1 VVFAKIGKLISGR
14 KFPVLRQSAI
24 RLAQCHKLVPCIQRG
39 RDDYHEYAPP
49 YPGREPGMIDTYAT
63 ERSRKRRIFF
73 GWYMVAASIVTNTIF
88 SAAYFQGFGV
98 LILPIE
104 RTFGWDRWVIS
115 AAMSLRQL
123 ESGIVSPAVGFLLDR
138 FSARKLI
145 FWSAV
150 ISGIG
155 FIGLGFTT
163 GIVTFFLCFVVI
175 SLGAS
180 GVSHAVTWPVI
191 ISRWFRRNRG
201 LATGLAVTGPI
212 FGSPLVI
219 LNTQIEEA
227 YGWRVVLFGYG
238 ALVLVGV
245 TLLSML
251 VRDRPEP
258 YGLRPDGDP
267 PEESAS
273 AERSSGPSRRRM
285 DAGLTLRAVFRT
297 KEFWLFTSY
306 LSGTFAV
313 NSAVQGHMI
322 PYFQQDIGLSAAW
335 AAVVMS
341 MVFIISGIGRIGG
354 GYLLDRIDYRLV
366 LAVVA
371 AMMGFALLYLQVVA
385 VKTVWATLPFAL
397 LFGVSF
403 GCLVPMRGAVGS
415 IMFGTRAIGQ
425 VLGLLQGGPIA
436 AGVIGPLVM
445 GLIFDL
451 HGNYSA
457 AIWGLIAISAFM
469 MPLSLAMASPAELA
483 ERIGQQRN

>member
-1 VVFAKIGKLISGR
+1 M
-14 KFPVLRQSAI
+14 
-24 RLAQCHKLVPCIQRG
+24 
-39 RDDYHEYAPP
+39 
-49 YPGREPGMIDTYAT
+49 EPGLTDTHAT
-63 ERSRKRRIFF
+63 EKSGKKRQRIFF
-73 GWYMVAASIVTNTIF
+73 GWYMVAASIATNTIF

-98 LILPIE
+98 LIIPIE

-150 ISGIG
+150 ISGVG

-163 GIVTFFLCFVVI
+163 GIVTFFLFFVVI

-238 ALVLVGV
+238 ALILVGV

-267 PEESAS
+267 PEDSAS
-273 AERSSGPSRRRM
+273 IEHSTGPSHRRT
-285 DAGLTLRAVFRT
+285 DAGLTLHAVLRT
-297 KEFWLFTSY
+297 REFWLFTSY

-313 NSAVQGHMI
+313 NSAVQVHMI
-322 PYFQQDIGLSAAW
+322 PYFQQDIGLTAAW

-341 MVFIISGIGRIGG
+341 FVFILSGIGRIGG
-354 GYLLDRIDYRLV
+354 GYLLDRMDYRFV

-371 AMMGFALLYLQVVA
+371 AMMGFALLYLQVVD
-385 VKTVWATLPFAL
+385 VNTVSATLPFAL

-415 IMFGTRAIGQ
+415 IMFGTRTIGGI
-425 VLGLLQGGPIA
+425 LGLLQGGPIA
-436 AGVIGPLVM
+436 AGVIGPFVM
-445 GLIFDL
+445 GIIFDMN
-451 HGNYSA
+451 GNYSVG
-457 AIWGLIAISAFM
+457 IWGLILISALM
-469 MPLSLAMASPAELA
+469 VPLSLAMASPAELA
-483 ERIGQQRN
+483 KRIGQLRSSDRGI

>member
-1 VVFAKIGKLISGR
+1 
-14 KFPVLRQSAI
+14 
-24 RLAQCHKLVPCIQRG
+24 
-39 RDDYHEYAPP
+39 
-49 YPGREPGMIDTYAT
+49 
-63 ERSRKRRIFF
+63 
-73 GWYMVAASIVTNTIF
+73 MVAASVVANTIF

-150 ISGIG
+150 ISGLG
-155 FIGLGFTT
+155 FIGLGFTS
-163 GIVTFFLCFVVI
+163 GIVMFFLCFVVI

-201 LATGLAVTGPI
+201 LATGIAVTGPI
-212 FGSPLVI
+212 FGSPIVI

-238 ALVLVGV
+238 ILILVGI

-267 PEESAS
+267 PEDSVTKEHHAGSQ
-273 AERSSGPSRRRM
+273 RRI
-285 DAGLTLRAVFRT
+285 DAGLTMHAVFRT

-341 MVFIISGIGRIGG
+341 MVFVISGIGRIGG
-354 GYLLDRIDYRLV
+354 GYLLDRMDYRLV

-371 AMMGFALLYLQVVA
+371 AMMGLGLLYLQVVP
-385 VKTVWATLPFAL
+385 VKTVWATLPFAVM
-397 LFGVSF
+397 FGVSF
-403 GCLVPMRGAVGS
+403 GCLVPMRGTVGS
-415 IMFGTRAIGQ
+415 IMFGTRTIGGI
-425 VLGLLQGGPIA
+425 LGLLQGGPIA
-436 AGVIGPLVM
+436 AGVIGPFVM
-445 GLIFDL
+445 GLIFDVN
-451 HGNYSA
+451 GNYST
-457 AIWGLIAISAFM
+457 AIWGLIVISALM
-469 MPLSLAMASPAELA
+469 IPMSLAMGSPVDLA
-483 ERIGQQRN
+483 RRIRAADSDRDS

>member
-1 VVFAKIGKLISGR
+1 
-14 KFPVLRQSAI
+14 
-24 RLAQCHKLVPCIQRG
+24 
-39 RDDYHEYAPP
+39 
-49 YPGREPGMIDTYAT
+49 MIDTLVAEKAGT
-63 ERSRKRRIFF
+63 KGRIFF

-104 RTFGWDRWVIS
+104 RTFGWDRWVVS

-150 ISGIG
+150 ISGVG
-155 FIGLGFTT
+155 FIGLSFTT
-163 GIVTFFLCFVVI
+163 GIVTFFLFFVVI

-227 YGWRVVLFGYG
+227 YGWRVVLIVYG
-238 ALVLVGV
+238 ILVLVGV
-245 TLLSML
+245 TLLSMV
-251 VRDRPEP
+251 VRDGPEP

-267 PEESAS
+267 PEEGAS
-273 AERSSGPSRRRM
+273 AECPTGPSPRPT

-313 NSAVQGHMI
+313 NSAVQVHMI
-322 PYFQQDIGLSAAW
+322 PYFQQDLGFTATW

-341 MVFIISGIGRIGG
+341 IVFIISGIGRIGG
-354 GYLLDRIDYRLV
+354 GYLLDRMDYRVV

-371 AMMGFALLYLQVVA
+371 AMMGFALLYLQILPVHTVA
-385 VKTVWATLPFAL
+385 ATLPFAL

-415 IMFGTRAIGQ
+415 IMFGTRTIGG

-436 AGVIGPLVM
+436 AGVIGPFVM
-445 GLIFDL
+445 GIIFDL
-451 HGNYSA
+451 NGSYSA
-457 AIWGLIAISAFM
+457 AIWGLVIISALM
-469 MPLSLAMASPAELA
+469 MPVSLAMASPAELA
-483 ERIGQQRN
+483 KRIGQ

>member
-1 VVFAKIGKLISGR
+1 
-14 KFPVLRQSAI
+14 
-24 RLAQCHKLVPCIQRG
+24 
-39 RDDYHEYAPP
+39 
-49 YPGREPGMIDTYAT
+49 MIDIHAN
-63 ERSRKRRIFF
+63 EKSGKRRIFF
-73 GWYMVAASIVTNTIF
+73 GWYMVAASVLTNTIF

-104 RTFGWDRWVIS
+104 RAFGWDRWVIS
-115 AAMSLRQL
+115 AALSLRQL

-150 ISGIG
+150 ISGTG

-163 GIVTFFLCFVVI
+163 GVVTFFLFFVVI

-238 ALVLVGV
+238 ALILVGV

-258 YGLRPDGDP
+258 YGLRPDGDA

-273 AERSSGPSRRRM
+273 MENFTGPLRRRM

-322 PYFQQDIGLSAAW
+322 PYFQQDIGLSATS

-341 MVFIISGIGRIGG
+341 FVFILSGIGRIGG
-354 GYLLDRIDYRLV
+354 GYLLDRMDYRLV

-371 AMMGFALLYLQVVA
+371 AMMGIGLLYLQVVA

-397 LFGVSF
+397 MFGVSF

-415 IMFGTRAIGQ
+415 IMFGTRTIGGI
-425 VLGLLQGGPIA
+425 LGLLQGGPIA
-436 AGVIGPLVM
+436 TGVIGPLVM

-469 MPLSLAMASPAELA
+469 VPLSLAMASPAELA
-483 ERIGQQRN
+483 KRIGQQPIN

>member
-1 VVFAKIGKLISGR
+1 
-14 KFPVLRQSAI
+14 
-24 RLAQCHKLVPCIQRG
+24 
-39 RDDYHEYAPP
+39 
-49 YPGREPGMIDTYAT
+49 MIDTHAT
-63 ERSRKRRIFF
+63 EKSGRPRIFF
-73 GWYMVAASIVTNTIF
+73 GWYMVAASVVTNTIF

-104 RTFGWDRWVIS
+104 RAFGWDRWVIS

-150 ISGIG
+150 ISGVG
-155 FIGLGFTT
+155 FIGLGFIT
-163 GIVTFFLCFVVI
+163 GIVMFFLCFVVI

-267 PEESAS
+267 PEEGAS
-273 AERSSGPSRRRM
+273 TNTLAGPSRRRT
-285 DAGLTLRAVFRT
+285 DAGLTLHAVFRT

-322 PYFQQDIGLSAAW
+322 PYFQQDIGLTAAW

-341 MVFIISGIGRIGG
+341 IVFIISGIGRIGG
-354 GYLLDRIDYRLV
+354 GYLLDRMDYRLV

-371 AMMGFALLYLQVVA
+371 AMMGLSLLYLQMVD

-397 LFGVSF
+397 MFRRQLRLPCSHARRRRQHHVRHPGHRKNLGPSAGRADCGGSRRPLGHGLDLRPARELLRRHLGTHRHQRSHGAAVP
-403 GCLVPMRGAVGS
+403 GHGLARRVGEAHWAAADQLVWRDAEKDPKA
-415 IMFGTRAIGQ
+415 TRA
-425 VLGLLQGGPIA
+425 
-436 AGVIGPLVM
+436 
-445 GLIFDL
+445 
-451 HGNYSA
+451 
-457 AIWGLIAISAFM
+457 
-469 MPLSLAMASPAELA
+469 
-483 ERIGQQRN
+483 

>member
-1 VVFAKIGKLISGR
+1 MIATAKKS
-14 KFPVLRQSAI
+14 
-24 RLAQCHKLVPCIQRG
+24 
-39 RDDYHEYAPP
+39 
-49 YPGREPGMIDTYAT
+49 
-63 ERSRKRRIFF
+63 RIFY
-73 GWYMVAASIVTNTIF
+73 GWYMVAASVVTNTIF

-98 LILPIE
+98 LIIPIE

-123 ESGIVSPAVGFLLDR
+123 ESGIVSPAVGLLLDR

-150 ISGIG
+150 ISGAG

-163 GIVTFFLCFVVI
+163 GIVTFFLFFVII

-227 YGWRVVLFGYG
+227 YGWRVVLFAYG
-238 ALVLVGV
+238 AVILVGV

-267 PEESAS
+267 PAEGAS
-273 AERSSGPSRRRM
+273 TERATGPARRRT
-285 DAGLTLRAVFRT
+285 DAGLTLHAVLRT

-322 PYFQQDIGLSAAW
+322 PYFQQDIGFTAAW
-335 AAVVMS
+335 AAVVMTI
-341 MVFIISGIGRIGG
+341 VFTISGIGRIGG
-354 GYLLDRIDYRLV
+354 GYLFDRMDYRLV
-366 LAVVA
+366 LAAVA
-371 AMMGFALLYLQVVA
+371 AMMGFSLLYLQVVD
-385 VKTVWATLPFAL
+385 VKTVSATLPFAL

-415 IMFGTRAIGQ
+415 IMFGTRAIGG
-425 VLGLLQGGPIA
+425 VLGLLQGGSIA

-445 GLIFDL
+445 GIIFDL

-457 AIWGLIAISAFM
+457 AIWGLIVLSALM
-469 MPLSLAMASPAELA
+469 VPVSLAMASPAELA
-483 ERIGQQRN
+483 KRIGRQRINDKGS

>member
-1 VVFAKIGKLISGR
+1 MIDNHATGKLG
-14 KFPVLRQSAI
+14 Q
-24 RLAQCHKLVPCIQRG
+24 
-39 RDDYHEYAPP
+39 
-49 YPGREPGMIDTYAT
+49 
-63 ERSRKRRIFF
+63 RRIFF
-73 GWYMVAASIVTNTIF
+73 GWYMVAASVVTNTIF

-150 ISGIG
+150 ISGLG
-155 FIGLGFTT
+155 FIGVSFST

-212 FGSPLVI
+212 FGSPIVI
-219 LNTQIEEA
+219 INAQIEAA
-227 YGWRVVLFGYG
+227 YSWRVVLMGYG
-238 ALVLVGV
+238 ILILVGV
-245 TLLSML
+245 TALSLL

-258 YGLRPDGDP
+258 YGLRPDGDA
-267 PEESAS
+267 PEEGSS
-273 AERSSGPSRRRM
+273 MERSTDSSLRRT
-285 DAGLTLRAVFRT
+285 DAGLTLRAVLRT

-306 LSGTFAV
+306 LSGTFTV
-313 NSAVQGHMI
+313 NSAFQVHMI
-322 PYFQQDIGLSAAW
+322 PYFQQDIGFSAAW

-354 GYLLDRIDYRLV
+354 GYLLDRMDYRFV
-366 LAVVA
+366 LAIVA
-371 AMMGFALLYLQVVA
+371 AMMGIALLYLQVAA
-385 VKTVWATLPFAL
+385 VRTVWATLPFAL
-397 LFGVSF
+397 MFGVSF

-415 IMFGTRAIGQ
+415 IMFGTRAIGR
-425 VLGLLQGGPIA
+425 VIGILQGGPVT

-445 GLIFDL
+445 GMIFDL
-451 HGNYSA
+451 NGNYSA
-457 AIWGLIAISAFM
+457 AIWGLIVVSALM

-483 ERIGQQRN
+483 KRIGVADQR

>member
-1 VVFAKIGKLISGR
+1 LTDTHITETSGK
-14 KFPVLRQSAI
+14 
-24 RLAQCHKLVPCIQRG
+24 
-39 RDDYHEYAPP
+39 
-49 YPGREPGMIDTYAT
+49 
-63 ERSRKRRIFF
+63 KRRPIFY
-73 GWYMVAASIVTNTIF
+73 GWYMVAASIAANTIF

-98 LILPIE
+98 LIIPIE

-138 FSARKLI
+138 FSARRLI

-150 ISGIG
+150 ISGAG
-155 FIGLGFTT
+155 FIGLSFTN
-163 GIVTFFLCFVVI
+163 GIVTFFLCFVII

-212 FGSPLVI
+212 FGSPIVI
-219 LNTQIEEA
+219 LNAQIVEA
-227 YGWRVVLFGYG
+227 QGWRIVLIGYG
-238 ALVLVGV
+238 ILILVGV

-267 PEESAS
+267 PEEGAS
-273 AERSSGPSRRRM
+273 TERPTGASLRRT
-285 DAGLTLRAVFRT
+285 DAGLTLHDVLRT

-322 PYFQQDIGLSAAW
+322 PYFQQDIGLTAAW

-354 GYLLDRIDYRLV
+354 GYLLDRMDYRLV

-371 AMMGFALLYLQVVA
+371 AMMGLALLYLQVAA
-385 VKTVWATLPFAL
+385 VKTVFATLPFAL
-397 LFGVSF
+397 MFGVSF

-415 IMFGTRAIGQ
+415 IMFGTRAIGK
-425 VLGLLQGGPIA
+425 VLGILQGGPVA
-436 AGVIGPLVM
+436 AGVIGPFVM
-445 GLIFDL
+445 GMIFDL

-457 AIWGLIAISAFM
+457 AIWGLIVISALM
-469 MPLSLAMASPAELA
+469 VPLSLAMASPAVLA
-483 ERIGQQRN
+483 KRIGAARRL

>member
-1 VVFAKIGKLISGR
+1 VIDTHATEKSAKIR
-14 KFPVLRQSAI
+14 
-24 RLAQCHKLVPCIQRG
+24 
-39 RDDYHEYAPP
+39 
-49 YPGREPGMIDTYAT
+49 
-63 ERSRKRRIFF
+63 RRIFY
-73 GWYMVAASIVTNTIF
+73 GWYMVAASVVTNTIF

-104 RTFGWDRWVIS
+104 RAFGWDRWVIS

-150 ISGIG
+150 ISGSG

-227 YGWRVVLFGYG
+227 HGWRVVLFAYG

-267 PEESAS
+267 PEEGAS
-273 AERSSGPSRRRM
+273 TERPAGSSDRRA
-285 DAGLTLRAVFRT
+285 DAGLTLRAVLRT

-322 PYFQQDIGLSAAW
+322 PYFQQDIGLTAAW

-371 AMMGFALLYLQVVA
+371 AMMGLALLYLQVA
-385 VKTVWATLPFAL
+385 PVKTVSATLPFAL
-397 LFGVSF
+397 MFGVSF

-415 IMFGTRAIGQ
+415 IMFGTRAIGK
-425 VLGLLQGGPIA
+425 VLGILQGGPIA
-436 AGVIGPLVM
+436 AGVIGPFVM
-445 GLIFDL
+445 GMIFDL

-457 AIWGLIAISAFM
+457 AIWGLIIVSALV

-483 ERIGQQRN
+483 RRIGQQRIGD

>member
-1 VVFAKIGKLISGR
+1 MDTYVTEKSAKIR
-14 KFPVLRQSAI
+14 
-24 RLAQCHKLVPCIQRG
+24 
-39 RDDYHEYAPP
+39 
-49 YPGREPGMIDTYAT
+49 
-63 ERSRKRRIFF
+63 RRIFY
-73 GWYMVAASIVTNTIF
+73 GWYMVAASVVTNTIF

-150 ISGIG
+150 ISGVG

-212 FGSPLVI
+212 FGSPIVI

-227 YGWRVVLFGYG
+227 LGWRVVLVGYG
-238 ALVLVGV
+238 ALVLAGV

-267 PEESAS
+267 PEEGAS
-273 AERSSGPSRRRM
+273 TEHPASSSLLRT
-285 DAGLTLRAVFRT
+285 DAGLTLRAVLRT

-322 PYFQQDIGLSAAW
+322 PYFQQDIGLTAAR

-354 GYLLDRIDYRLV
+354 GYLMDRTDYRVV

-371 AMMGFALLYLQVVA
+371 GMMGFSLLYLQVVG

-397 LFGVSF
+397 GFGVSF

-415 IMFGTRAIGQ
+415 IMFGTRAIGK
-425 VLGLLQGGPIA
+425 VLGILQGGPIA
-436 AGVIGPLVM
+436 AGVVGPMIM

-457 AIWGLIAISAFM
+457 AIWGLIVISALM

-483 ERIGQQRN
+483 KRIGQQRISDKSS

>member
-1 VVFAKIGKLISGR
+1 
-14 KFPVLRQSAI
+14 
-24 RLAQCHKLVPCIQRG
+24 
-39 RDDYHEYAPP
+39 
-49 YPGREPGMIDTYAT
+49 MTDTHAT
-63 ERSRKRRIFF
+63 ERSGKKGRIFF
-73 GWYMVAASIVTNTIF
+73 GWYMVAASVVANTIF

-150 ISGIG
+150 ISGTG
-155 FIGLGFTT
+155 FIGLGFTS
-163 GIVTFFLCFVVI
+163 GIVMFFLCFVVI

-212 FGSPLVI
+212 FGSPIVI

-227 YGWRVVLFGYG
+227 YGWRIVLFGYG
-238 ALVLVGV
+238 ILILVGI

-267 PEESAS
+267 PEDSAIT
-273 AERSSGPSRRRM
+273 EQHSGSRRRI
-285 DAGLTLRAVFRT
+285 DAGLTLHAVFRT

-322 PYFQQDIGLSAAW
+322 PYFQQDIGLTAAW

-341 MVFIISGIGRIGG
+341 MVFIISGVGRIGG
-354 GYLLDRIDYRLV
+354 GYLLDRMDYRFV

-371 AMMGFALLYLQVVA
+371 AMMGLGLLYLQVVL
-385 VKTVWATLPFAL
+385 VKTVWATLPFAVM
-397 LFGVSF
+397 FGVSF

-415 IMFGTRAIGQ
+415 IMFGTRAIGGI
-425 VLGLLQGGPIA
+425 LGLLQGGPIA

-451 HGNYSA
+451 NGNYST
-457 AIWGLIAISAFM
+457 AIWGLIVISALM
-469 MPLSLAMASPAELA
+469 IPLSLAMGSPADLA
-483 ERIGQQRN
+483 KRIGASDQR